1 MEANKV
7 VRLLLFLLFMSPIRQ
22 SIVAAAMSL
31 RSVKQILPAMP
42 KHWVGDGFSVHPV
55 FADKAFTEELSP
67 FLMFD
72 YATPQNFPPLPPG
85 RSPRGV
91 GQHPHRGFETVTVA
105 FQGEVEHADSVG
117 NRGVIKPGDVQ
128 WMTAGRGVIH
138 QEYHSEE
145 YSRRGGTFEMCQ
157 LWVNLPKKDKMTKPS
172 YQAILD
178 ETIPAVDIHDALL
191 VAENGGES
199 CDADNAVGKVRVIAG
214 SFLGTK
220 GPATTFSPVELWD
233 VSITKQST
241 IDLPFPEQYNC
252 IIFVRRGNIDI
263 IEEGDKKSH
272 VGPQAVALTKM
283 NGSIVRIQSQEPETS
298 VLIMGGLPLDEPIAA
313 RGPFVMNTWDE
324 IVQANRD
331 YQSGNFGT

>member
-1 MEANKV
+1 
-7 VRLLLFLLFMSPIRQ
+7 
-22 SIVAAAMSL
+22 
-31 RSVKQILPAMP
+31 
-42 KHWVGDGFSVHPV
+42 
-55 FADKAFTEELSP
+55 
-67 FLMFD
+67 
-72 YATPQNFPPLPPG
+72 
-85 RSPRGV
+85 
-91 GQHPHRGFETVTVA
+91 
-105 FQGEVEHADSVG
+105 
-117 NRGVIKPGDVQ
+117 
-128 WMTAGRGVIH
+128 
-138 QEYHSEE
+138 
-145 YSRRGGTFEMCQ
+145 
-157 LWVNLPKKDKMTKPS
+157 
-172 YQAILD
+172 
-178 ETIPAVDIHDALL
+178 
-191 VAENGGES
+191 
-199 CDADNAVGKVRVIAG
+199 VGKVRVIAG